1 MMTTVKYK
9 ETNMRP
15 RLILSLA
22 IACLLI
28 AGCAHLSVVH
38 LDKNPWTLGQQ
49 ETLVMRYWEFSYS
62 SRLEENTLIISG
74 TAKPV
79 AGAIPEW
86 ATWIQDLWMQIYLSD
101 DQSRVLAKDL
111 RLYLPTGLDHE
122 KGVPFEFHLT
132 PESLGSSGPLYIS
145 FGYRMELTAEKNTLG
160 AGAPGKVFFASQGAL
175 FQ

>member
-1 MMTTVKYK
+1 
-9 ETNMRP
+9 MRP
-15 RLILSLA
+15 RLTLGLVILSLMFA
-22 IACLLI
+22 A
-28 AGCAHLSVVH
+28 CAHLSVVH
-38 LDKNPWTLGQQ
+38 LDKKPWTLGQK
-49 ETLVMRYWEFSYS
+49 EILPMRYWEFSYT
-62 SRLEENTLIISG
+62 SRLEENKLIVSG

-111 RLYLPTGLDHE
+111 RLYLPTNLDHE

-132 PESLGSSGPLYIS
+132 PEALGSSGPLYIS

-160 AGAPGKVFFASQGAL
+160 GNAKTPVFFASQGAL

>member
-1 MMTTVKYK
+1 
-9 ETNMRP
+9 MRP
-15 RLILSLA
+15 RLILIFMA
-22 IACLLI
+22 TLLI

-38 LDKNPWTLGQQ
+38 LDKNPWALGQ
-49 ETLVMRYWEFSYS
+49 ENTLAMRYWEFSYTS
-62 SRLEENTLIISG
+62 QLVDNKLIVSG

-79 AGAIPEW
+79 PGAIPEW
-86 ATWIQDLWMQIYLSD
+86 ATWIQDLWMQVYLSD

-111 RLYLPTGLDHE
+111 RLYLPTVLDHD
-122 KGVPFEFHLT
+122 KGVPFEFHLA

-160 AGAPGKVFFASQGAL
+160 ANAPGKVFFASQGAL

>member
-1 MMTTVKYK
+1 
-9 ETNMRP
+9 MRP
-15 RLILSLA
+15 RLMLIILA
-22 IACLLI
+22 TLLM

-38 LDKNPWTLGQQ
+38 LDKNPWSLGQ
-49 ETLVMRYWEFSYS
+49 ENTLAMRYWEFSYTS
-62 SRLEENTLIISG
+62 QLVDNKLVVSG

-111 RLYLPTGLDHE
+111 RLYLPTVLDHG
-122 KGVPFEFHLT
+122 KGVPFEFHLA

-160 AGAPGKVFFASQGAL
+160 ANAPGKVFFASQGAL

>member
-1 MMTTVKYK
+1 MKKNT
-9 ETNMRP
+9 EACMRP
-15 RLILSLA
+15 RLILLLFMASL
-22 IACLLI
+22 CI

-38 LDKNPWTLGQQ
+38 LDKNPWTLGQ
-49 ETLVMRYWEFSYS
+49 EDTLPMRYWEFSYT
-62 SRLEENTLIISG
+62 SRLEDNRLIVSG
-74 TAKPV
+74 TARPI
-79 AGAIPEW
+79 AGTIPSW

-111 RLYLPTGLDHE
+111 RLYLPMGLDHE

-132 PESLGSSGPLYIS
+132 PEALGSSGPLYIS

-160 AGAPGKVFFASQGAL
+160 TRGTSQVFFASQGAL

>member
-1 MMTTVKYK
+1 
-9 ETNMRP
+9 MRP
-15 RLILSLA
+15 RLMLIFMATLF
-22 IACLLI
+22 I

-38 LDKNPWTLGQQ
+38 LDKNPWTLGQ
-49 ETLVMRYWEFSYS
+49 EKTLPMRYWEFSYT
-62 SRLEENTLIISG
+62 SRLEDNRLVVSG

-79 AGAIPEW
+79 SGAIPEW
-86 ATWIQDLWMQIYLSD
+86 ATWIQDLWMQVYLSD

-111 RLYLPTGLDHE
+111 RLYLPAPLDHDN
-122 KGVPFEFHLT
+122 GVPFEFHLA

-160 AGAPGKVFFASQGAL
+160 ANAPGKVFFASQGAL

>member
-1 MMTTVKYK
+1 
-9 ETNMRP
+9 MRP
-15 RLILSLA
+15 RLILSLV
-22 IACLLI
+22 IAVLLLT
-28 AGCAHLSVVH
+28 GCAHLSVVH

-49 ETLVMRYWEFSYS
+49 ETLVMRYWEFNYT
-62 SRLEENTLIISG
+62 SRLEDNRLIVSG
-74 TAKPV
+74 TAIPV

-111 RLYLPTGLDHE
+111 RLYLPTSLDHE

-160 AGAPGKVFFASQGAL
+160 AAGTSQVFFASQGAL

>member
-1 MMTTVKYK
+1 MIMMKYK
-9 ETNMRP
+9 ETSMRP
-15 RLILSLA
+15 RLLLPLV
-22 IACLLI
+22 IAVLLI

-49 ETLVMRYWEFSYS
+49 ETLVMRYWEFSYT
-62 SRLEENTLIISG
+62 SRLEDNRLIVSG
-74 TAKPV
+74 TATPV

-160 AGAPGKVFFASQGAL
+160 ASGTSQVFFASQGAL